1 MDAQRAWNYCLW
13 LLGRQA
19 YTRATLQERLERKG
33 AEPDVISA
41 TLDRLESYGFVD
53 DVAFASQFVE
63 SRAAR
68 YGSLRLRGELLRRG
82 VAEETVDGE
91 LRELDDS
98 RQEEA
103 AFQLLQRN
111 AWRFRKTADAQR
123 ERSRAW
129 AFLARRGFPPDA
141 VSSAVA
147 RFAEAGGFPEETGA
161 P

>member
-53 DVAFASQFVE
+53 DAAFTSQFVE
-63 SRAAR
+63 SRSAR
-68 YGSLRLRGELLRRG
+68 YGSLRLRGELLRKG
-82 VAEETVDGE
+82 VAEETVDE
-91 LRELDDS
+91 ELDGLADE

-103 AFQLLQRN
+103 AFLLLQRN
-111 AWRFRKTADAQR
+111 AWRFRRSADARR

-141 VSSAVA
+141 VSSAVE
-147 RFAEAGGFPEETGA
+147 RFARAGGFPEESDS